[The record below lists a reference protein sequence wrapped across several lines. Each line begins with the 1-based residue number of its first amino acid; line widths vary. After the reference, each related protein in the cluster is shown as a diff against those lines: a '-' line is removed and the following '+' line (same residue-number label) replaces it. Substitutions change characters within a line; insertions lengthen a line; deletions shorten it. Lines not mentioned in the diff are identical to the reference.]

1 MTNEEL
7 VTKAIT
13 SASALAAA
21 GKLNPEQSNQFLDF
35 VIDVT
40 ELRGNVRTVRFRNES
55 MEIDKIGVGGRVT
68 VPAEEAK
75 DPAIRR
81 GVTTSKVTLTPVK
94 LMTPFEI
101 STEFGEHNIEGESVD
116 DTVVRMMATQT
127 GNDIEELMING
138 DTNGHARLE
147 SDLKAGGDTANY
159 IKDSLMAKF
168 NGWLRLCDS
177 GNIHDNA
184 GNNIGLSAFS
194 AMLKKMPVKF
204 RRTRRDLRFLVA
216 MDLEQTWR
224 EKVAS
229 RATAQGDASLQG
241 NQPVPVFGV
250 PVVPVPLLEAEP
262 LVVEHLTIGAD
273 PSSVSLRYAPVS
285 DVVVHL
291 QTLAQVPTAALVLT
305 TDYTVDLSTG
315 ELSTVNGGALDG
327 GGAIKVTYRSKAQ
340 VILANYQNLIMAIGR
355 DITIKTAEDIY
366 ADTAQFAITT
376 KVACQIEEVTATV
389 KGINIGVN

>member
-7 VTKAIT
+7 VQKAIT
-13 SASALAAA
+13 SAGALAAA
-21 GKLNPEQSNQFLDF
+21 GKLNAAQSDRFLDF

-55 MEIDKIGVGGRVT
+55 MEIDKIGVGNRVT
-68 VPAEEAK
+68 VPADEAT

-101 STEFGEHNIEGESVD
+101 STEFGEHNIEGEAVE
-116 DTVVRMMATQT
+116 DTVMRLMATQT
-127 GNDIEELMING
+127 ANDIEELLING

-147 SDLKAGGDTANY
+147 GDLKAGGSTTLY

-168 NGWLRLCDS
+168 NGWLRLLDS
-177 GNIHDNA
+177 GNLYDAA
-184 GNNIGLSAFS
+184 GANIGLSVFS
-194 AMLKKMPVKF
+194 GMLKKMPVKF

-216 MDLEQTWR
+216 MDIEQTWR

-229 RATAQGDASLQG
+229 RATAQGDASLQ
-241 NQPVPVFGV
+241 NDASVNVFGV
-250 PVVPVPLLEAEP
+250 PVVGVPLLDAEP

-273 PSSVSLRYAPVS
+273 PSTVSLRYTNVT
-285 DVVVHL
+285 DVVVTF
-291 QTLAQVPTAALVLT
+291 QTLAQVPTAALIET
-305 TDYTVDLSTG
+305 TDYTVDEAAG
-315 ELSTVNGGALDG
+315 EVSTVNNGALDA

-340 VILANYQNLIMAIGR
+340 CILANYQNLIMAIGR
-355 DITIKTAEDIY
+355 DITIKTDEDIF
-366 ADTAQFAITT
+366 ADTNRFAITT
-376 KVACQIEEVTATV
+376 KVACQVEEVTATV
-389 KGINIGVN
+389 KGINVGIL